1 MVQKGWISGRLALAG
16 LIAALAALSAVAH
29 AGAAESLDP
38 SFGEGG
44 ISFPG
49 LRGEARSLAHDA
61 AGNLVEGGGP
71 GAFVSRYLDDGRPDP
86 SFGTDKDG
94 RATSFALESRVN
106 AVAVQRGGKIL
117 AATSMTLGHFALA
130 RYEAD
135 GGGLDPSFG
144 GKLRGTSKQPGIT
157 VTVAGS
163 NGGGAQDLTLQRN
176 GRILVAGYGIDLS
189 HRWKAMIAAYRPN
202 GAPDR
207 SFGKGGTVTITP
219 GGESNNVPIELV
231 AVRALPDGRIFAA
244 GHVAGLL
251 LVASVRADGSPN
263 RRFGGDGLI
272 FRDVDGSRPCP
283 CAYATDME
291 IDRRGRIVVS
301 ANVTGP
307 REREPAVL
315 LRYLPSGKLD
325 RSFGHGGI
333 SRAVLGNRLAGKDI
347 AIQHNGRIVLAGTY
361 NVPETGEARVAAARF
376 LPDGRLDRSFAR
388 RGFFTRDFG
397 VEGVAYAAFTQRDGR
412 VVIGG
417 RANATRP
424 PPSEKEDEIESPP
437 SVYDTAEGFRIRVLP

>member
-1 MVQKGWISGRLALAG
+1 VTRYLEDGT
-16 LIAALAALSAVAH
+16 
-29 AGAAESLDP
+29 LDL
-38 SFGEGG
+38 SFGGG
-44 ISFPG
+44 
-49 LRGEARSLAHDA
+49 
-61 AGNLVEGGGP
+61 
-71 GAFVSRYLDDGRPDP
+71 DGW
-86 SFGTDKDG
+86 
-94 RATSFALESRVN
+94 ATSFAFESRVN

-117 AATSMTLGHFALA
+117 AATSTTLGNFALA

-135 GGGLDPSFG
+135 GSGLDPSFG
-144 GKLRGTSKQPGIT
+144 GKLRGTSKQPGLT
-157 VTVAGS
+157 VTMAGS

-176 GRILVAGYGIDLS
+176 GRILMAGYGIDLS

-207 SFGKGGTVTITP
+207 SFGHGGTVTITP
-219 GGESNNVPIELV
+219 GGEVPIELV

-244 GHVAGLL
+244 GHVGGLL
-251 LVASVRADGSPN
+251 MVASVRADGSPN
-263 RRFGGDGLI
+263 RRFGGDGLV
-272 FRDVDGSRPCP
+272 FTDVDGSRPCL
-283 CAYATDME
+283 CTYATDME

-325 RSFGHGGI
+325 RSFGHGGVT
-333 SRAVLGNRLAGKDI
+333 RAVLGNRLAGKDI

-397 VEGVAYAAFTQRDGR
+397 VEGVAYAALTQRDGR

-437 SVYDTAEGFRIRVLP
+437 SIYDTAEVFLIRFLP

>member
-1 MVQKGWISGRLALAG
+1 VT
-16 LIAALAALSAVAH
+16 
-29 AGAAESLDP
+29 
-38 SFGEGG
+38 
-44 ISFPG
+44 
-49 LRGEARSLAHDA
+49 
-61 AGNLVEGGGP
+61 
-71 GAFVSRYLDDGRPDP
+71 RYLDNGILDL
-86 SFGTDKDG
+86 SFGGGDG
-94 RATSFALESRVN
+94 WAPSLEFGSRVN
-106 AVAVQRGGKIL
+106 AVAIQRGGKIL
-117 AATSMTLGHFALA
+117 AASSMRFSGNFLLA

-135 GGGLDPSFG
+135 GNRVDPSFG
-144 GKLRGTSKQPGIT
+144 GKLRGTSKQPGLT
-157 VTVAGS
+157 VTIAGS
-163 NGGGAQDLTLQRN
+163 KGGGAQDLTLQRN
-176 GRILVAGYGIDLS
+176 GRILTAGYGIDLS

-207 SFGKGGTVTITP
+207 SFGHEGTVTITP
-219 GGESNNVPIELV
+219 GGESDVPIELV

-244 GHVAGLL
+244 GHVDGLL
-251 LVASVRADGSPN
+251 MVASVGPDGSPN
-263 RRFGGDGLI
+263 RRFGGDGLV
-272 FRDVDGSRPCP
+272 FTDVDGSRPCP

-291 IDRRGRIVVS
+291 IDRRGRVVVS

-307 REREPAVL
+307 REREPAAL

-325 RSFGHGGI
+325 HSFGHGGVA
-333 SRAVLGNRLAGKDI
+333 RAVLGNRLAGKDI

-397 VEGVAYAAFTQRDGR
+397 VEGVAYAALTQRDGR

-437 SVYDTAEGFRIRVLP
+437 SIYDTAEVFLIRFLP

>member
-1 MVQKGWISGRLALAG
+1 M
-16 LIAALAALSAVAH
+16 
-29 AGAAESLDP
+29 
-38 SFGEGG
+38 
-44 ISFPG
+44 
-49 LRGEARSLAHDA
+49 
-61 AGNLVEGGGP
+61 VEGGGP

-86 SFGTDKDG
+86 NFGTDKDG
-94 RATSFALESRVN
+94 RTTIFRFESRVN

-117 AATSMTLGHFALA
+117 AATSTRFGNFVLA
-130 RYEAD
+130 RYKAD
-135 GGGLDPSFG
+135 GSGLDPSFG
-144 GKLRGTSKQPGIT
+144 EKRGYT
-157 VTVAGS
+157 VTIAGAK
-163 NGGGAQDLTLQRN
+163 GGGAQDLTLQRN

-189 HRWKAMIAAYRPN
+189 HRWKAMIAAYRPS

-207 SFGKGGTVTITP
+207 SFGHGGTVTITP
-219 GGESNNVPIELV
+219 GGEVPIELV
-231 AVRALPDGRIFAA
+231 AVRALPDGRIFAV

-251 LVASVRADGSPN
+251 MVAGVNPDGSPN
-263 RRFGGDGLI
+263 RRFGGDGLV
-272 FRDVDGSRPCP
+272 FTDVDGSRPCL
-283 CAYATDME
+283 CTYATDME

-315 LRYLPSGKLD
+315 LRYLQSGKLD
-325 RSFGHGGI
+325 PGFGQGGVA
-333 SRAVLGNRLAGKDI
+333 RAVLGNRLAGKDI

-397 VEGVAYAAFTQRDGR
+397 VEGVAYAALTQRDGR

-417 RANATRP
+417 RANATRTP
-424 PPSEKEDEIESPP
+424 PAEKEDEEESPP
-437 SVYDTAEGFRIRVLP
+437 SIYDTAEVFLIRFLP